1 MQKVEQFFHGNSFT
15 FIGLEMFLVAITST
29 HFHALCLSNNT
40 SLQDNNI
47 QDEIQVN
54 HWLHE
59 EETETI
65 LSTLQGMKVLF
76 YPVKKS
82 KLSIS
87 LDQ

>member
-15 FIGLEMFLVAITST
+15 FIGLEMFLVAIAST
-29 HFHALCLSNNT
+29 HFHALCLSNNA
-40 SLQDNNI
+40 SLQYNNI

-54 HWLHE
+54 YWLHE

-65 LSTLQGMKVLF
+65 LSTLQEMKVLF